1 MSKLS
6 EWLWPDAETPEEKKL
21 KADSRNLYLQGLK
34 QSRVRFDK
42 YMAPGGFYD
51 EQADIAK
58 EERVLEEEELGT
70 SYATEQLSMEDI
82 LNKIRG
88 QQKEITKKT
97 EFAGSQT
104 GLDYSTTVEDMSKVA
119 QASIEDSIA
128 SAGEKASLSQTGY
141 RTSMKGQ
148 QLGARTSELDID
160 VKKQD
165 MVDEMKS
172 QMASLLTGYHSAT
185 GEALRTKTR
194 DYSLLMQN
202 TSEKYVPG
210 ERYGIGGS
218 ES

>member
-1 MSKLS
+1 MSQLS

-21 KADSRNLYLQGLK
+21 KAESRNLYLEGVK
-34 QSRVRFDK
+34 KSRVRFDK
-42 YMAPGGFYD
+42 YMAPDGFYA

-58 EERVLEEEELGT
+58 AERVLEEEELGT
-70 SYATEQLSMEDI
+70 SYATEQLSMEEI

-104 GLDYSTTVEDMSKVA
+104 GLDFSTTVEDMSKVA

-148 QLGARTSELDID
+148 QLGARTKELDID

-165 MVDEMKS
+165 TVDEMKS
-172 QMASLLTGYHSAT
+172 QLASLLTGYHSAT
-185 GEALRTKTR
+185 GEPLRLKTR
-194 DYSLLMQN
+194 NYDLLMAN
-202 TSEKYVPG
+202 TADKYVPG
-210 ERYGIGGS
+210 ESFRYR
-218 ES
+218 